1 MQEYCYKC
9 MRALNGYPF
18 CGRCG
23 CDNFAAELKLRGY
36 KEKHDL
42 DSNKDLV
49 ASDVVK

>member
-1 MQEYCYKC
+1 
-9 MRALNGYPF
+9 MRALNGSPF

-23 CDNFAAELKLRGY
+23 YDNFAAELKLRGY

-42 DSNKDLV
+42 DSNNDLV